1 MWCRIYSSYEE
12 DTDRQ
17 TDRQTD
23 RHTDRQTHRHTD
35 TDTQTHTHTHTY
47 IHTYIHTH
55 AYIHTYIHAYT
66 HHTRHT
72 QHTAH
77 PHNSV
82 VFAESLM
89 LESWQLSLSYLRSHS
104 NVSSSLTGLATFT
117 WEDILKERF
126 ATLPEHKQTW
136 ITKGLGEHRQLSYHL

>member
-1 MWCRIYSSYEE
+1 MCGVESTVHMKKTHACIHAYTHVHVYMIY
-12 DTDRQ
+12 
-17 TDRQTD
+17 
-23 RHTDRQTHRHTD
+23 THRHI
-35 TDTQTHTHTHTY
+35 HTHLHTY
-47 IHTYIHTH
+47 IHTN
-55 AYIHTYIHAYT
+55 T
-66 HHTRHT
+66 HHTRYT

-77 PHNSV
+77 THNSV